1 MSPTFFCLGI
11 LWILS
16 HQTTEV
22 LMLSKSVFFQYCKK
36 KFQIRAFTTEHN
48 NGDPEPLATSDC
60 KLLKLNVTTIIRKNV
75 LQWRLQTGILCKR
88 HKTFIITLISFD
100 IVAVTGMSRCQKS
113 NTRELLFA
121 SIWHYF
127 DAVFQHV
134 ITPTPSL
141 FTPDDGIIKGW
152 NSSCVLWK
160 KHPWF

>member
-1 MSPTFFCLGI
+1 MSPTFFCFGI

-22 LMLSKSVFFQYCKK
+22 LMLTKSVFFQYYKK
-36 KFQIRAFTTEHN
+36 KFQIRAFATEHN

-100 IVAVTGMSRCQKS
+100 IVTVTGKDARKAIHESFFLPQYDIILMQYF
-113 NTRELLFA
+113 NMLLRQHH
-121 SIWHYF
+121 HY
-127 DAVFQHV
+127 
-134 ITPTPSL
+134 SL
-141 FTPDDGIIKGW
+141 PMME
-152 NSSCVLWK
+152 
-160 KHPWF
+160 